1 LQQIVSHIPDSILSA
16 EKKKILLQ
24 ALEDN
29 EPEYSLR
36 LNPQK
41 FDLPLSLPKV
51 PWCDNAYYIEGKP
64 RFSMD
69 PLWHAGAYY
78 VQEAG
83 SMFLAQILEHLPF
96 EESPAYALDLCAAP
110 GGKTTLMATTLPG
123 NCVVVANE
131 ITPQRLKGLHEN
143 VIKWG
148 NTNVICSHNAPKDF
162 EYLPDFFDLV
172 LVDAPCS
179 GEGLLRRH
187 DEALNQW
194 SVKLV
199 EECAYRQEQILASA
213 LECLKPGGFL
223 IYSTCTYNTRE
234 NEDNL
239 EWLIREKGCLPVNLN
254 MVLPAGIT
262 VTETAGNKA
271 YRFFPGITRSEG
283 FFITVVQK
291 PATRGKVKHWSDKTI
306 KLKYVPN
313 PVKERV
319 GFTRESTLVEEKGLL
334 KFYAA
339 DVLRKLY
346 HLDERLKLQDAGRDF
361 GSVKNGKFIPAE
373 TLGFVSGLVIDA
385 EKKLDLEYE
394 TAVQFLA
401 RNAFAL
407 ATEKRGYV
415 FMQYEGVLVGLANV
429 LDNRLNNCYP
439 QHWRILKPE
448 MDRQFTLK
456 NFSGV

>member
-1 LQQIVSHIPDSILSA
+1 LQNIVNHIPNTILST

-24 ALEDN
+24 ALEEN

-41 FDLPLSLPKV
+41 FNLSLSLPQV
-51 PWCDNAYYIEGKP
+51 PWCKNAYYVEGKP

-83 SMFLAQILEHLPF
+83 SIFLAKVLENLPF
-96 EESPAYALDLCAAP
+96 DESPAYALDLCAAP

-123 NCVVVANE
+123 DCVVVANE

-148 NTNVICSHNAPKDF
+148 NANIICSHNVPKDF
-162 EYLPDFFDLV
+162 EHLPGFFDLV

-199 EECAYRQEQILASA
+199 EECAYRQQQILQSA

-223 IYSTCTYNTRE
+223 IYSTCTYNTLE
-234 NEDNL
+234 NETNL
-239 EWLIREKGCLPVNLN
+239 EWLINEKNCLPVDLK
-254 MVLPAGIT
+254 MDMPEGIT
-262 VTETAGNKA
+262 LTETAGNKA

-291 PATRGKVKHWSDKTI
+291 PVTVGKQKHWSEKTI

-313 PVKERV
+313 PVKERLS
-319 GFTRESTLVEEKGLL
+319 FARDFTLVEEKGLL

-339 DVLRKLY
+339 DVLRRLY

-361 GSVKNGKFIPAE
+361 GSVKNGKFIPTE
-373 TLGFVSGLVIDA
+373 TLGFVIGLDIDE
-385 EKKLDLEYE
+385 EKKLDLDYE
-394 TAVQFLA
+394 RAIQFLA
-401 RNAFAL
+401 RNAFNL
-407 ATEKRGYV
+407 STEKRGYT
-415 FMQYEGVLVGLANV
+415 FMRYESVLIGLANV

-448 MDRQFTLK
+448 MDKKFTLK
-456 NFSGV
+456 NFSVV